1 MKRAGRGVGTVR
13 VWFGRLFGLGA
24 GLALAGLAACD
35 SGGSAVETR
44 PRPEG
49 TQVQALVSEASSAAE
64 AGPQGAA
71 GSAVATVTANR
82 RETADAKIQRLY
94 ERNGAAF
101 GAQSA
106 EDYLARVRAFTR
118 QPPGGTEIVTRANG
132 DTLFYQ
138 AATNT
143 FAVVDRDGVPRTMFK
158 PDDGPTYWARQ
169 KETAPTFGQRRPAVN
184 AE

>member
-1 MKRAGRGVGTVR
+1 MRGAGRGVKKEQ
-13 VWFGRLFGLGA
+13 VWTGRLLGLGA
-24 GLALAGLAACD
+24 GLLVVGLAACD
-35 SGGSAVETR
+35 SGGSAVETG
-44 PRPEG
+44 PRAEG
-49 TQVQALVSEASSAAE
+49 PQAVASQGANAAAE
-64 AGPQGAA
+64 AGLDAA
-71 GSAVATVTANR
+71 ATRAVPTVTANR

-106 EDYLARVRAFTR
+106 DDYLARVRAFTR
-118 QPPGGTEIVTRANG
+118 QPPGGTEIITRANG

-138 AATNT
+138 PATNT

-169 KETAPTFGQRRPAVN
+169 KETAPTFGQRRSAAN